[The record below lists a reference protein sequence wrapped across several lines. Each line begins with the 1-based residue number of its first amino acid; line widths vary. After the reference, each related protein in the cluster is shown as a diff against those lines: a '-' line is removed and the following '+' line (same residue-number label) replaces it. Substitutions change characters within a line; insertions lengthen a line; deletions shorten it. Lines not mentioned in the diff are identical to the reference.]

1 MQFSDFYAGAGGWS
15 LGMSLAGHE
24 PAMSAEIWRTANAT
38 RGFNLGS
45 VEPEID
51 IRALSPSDVPDSQ
64 IIIGSPPCTQF
75 SYANRGGGG
84 DMADGLVDVRA
95 FLTIVREKKPEF
107 WVMENV
113 PRLSGILR
121 ELLLPGGELYEFAAL
136 FDSIDDFDMS
146 DWGVP
151 QRRRRCI
158 AGRYPREA
166 LLAMRGRR
174 APTLGEV
181 LAGVRSGRDVVWD
194 FSPEVVTDRDPGF
207 LLTWEE
213 ARINEEK
220 KTNHPIYNDMSFPD
234 DRNRPSRTV
243 TATCTKVSRES
254 VVVPE
259 ADGRHRL
266 LSVRETAALQSFPL
280 SYQFVSTGRSDRIKM
295 AGNAIPP
302 LFTFAMGLAMKGE
315 SFPEAMP
322 RFVPVGGLSPEAR
335 PESAE
340 RRPHREGRAFRA
352 AIKGL
357 RFKSA
362 MAFELRNTDAGWS
375 VVFHTGGTASKTL
388 RDPDLPQSGQFEARW
403 HFADPEAM
411 TRAWEAGDYDP
422 HGSNLAH
429 PFHVADS
436 IGSAALALSAK
447 IPDDLAEDMVRKAYR
462 SAGLEAPRKALA
474 NARAISAGFVAAR
487 QFNLFATQDRRMAA

>member
-1 MQFSDFYAGAGGWS
+1 MKFSDFYAGAGGWS

-38 RGFNLGS
+38 RGFNLGT
-45 VEPEID
+45 VEPVID
-51 IRALSPSDVPDSQ
+51 IRALSPADVPDSP
-64 IIIGSPPCTQF
+64 IIVGSPPCTQF

-95 FLTIVREKKPEF
+95 FLNIVREKRPEF

-121 ELLLPGGELYEFAAL
+121 EMLLPAGDLYEFADL

-181 LAGVRSGRDVVWD
+181 LVGVRDGYDVVWS
-194 FSPEVVTDRDPGF
+194 FSEDTVVGCDHGAV
-207 LLTWEE
+207 LTWEE

-234 DRNRPSRTV
+234 DQSRPSRTV

-254 VVVPE
+254 VVVPTE
-259 ADGRHRL
+259 EGRHRL
-266 LSVRETAALQSFPL
+266 LSVREAAALQSFPL
-280 SYQFVSTGRSDRIKM
+280 SYQFVSSGRADMIKM

-302 LFTFAMGLAMKGE
+302 LFTYAMGLAMNGE
-315 SFPEAMP
+315 SFPSSMP
-322 RFVPVGGLSPEAR
+322 RFAPAGGLAPEAR
-335 PESAE
+335 PEPAE
-340 RRPHREGRAFRA
+340 RRPHRAGRSFRA

-362 MAFELRNTDAGWS
+362 MAFELRNTDGGWS
-375 VVFHTGGTASKTL
+375 VVFHTGGTSSKTL
-388 RDPDLPQSGQFEARW
+388 RAFDFPEWRSEARLLPPDT
-403 HFADPEAM
+403 ALM
-411 TRAWEAGDYDP
+411 TRAWESGDYDP
-422 HGSNLAH
+422 TNPNSDH
-429 PFHVADS
+429 PFHVADR
-436 IGSAALALSAK
+436 IGAFALG
-447 IPDDLAEDMVRKAYR
+447 LAPAISDGLAQDMVKKVYSR
-462 SAGLEAPRKALA
+462 AGLAASGKALA
-474 NARAISAGFVAAR
+474 NARAIAAGLIVSRDFNRFAKQTHLIAA
-487 QFNLFATQDRRMAA
+487 